1 MEEDKDSIPVIRVS
15 GFGSFTIPGLG
26 DGRVAGSAR
35 ISQEK
40 IDVSGSST
48 LPGGMKVRQV
58 EASGRTTFKGDIDAT
73 RIDIS
78 GSASIEGTAR
88 FNRMTKSGSLGIEN
102 DAVGVSMDVSGSTRV
117 RGTVSLEDELRS
129 SGKIEVGEDLIVG
142 GLADVEGSLR
152 VRGRLKAG
160 TLDIWLHGDVSR
172 VDGGIEAEKIRIR
185 RRGHA
190 LLRSDGVLE
199 TTDIKGDD
207 IYLEDVACGNV
218 TGARV
223 TIGDGCEVRG
233 TVTYSVRVEVSPG
246 ASLRSAPVKAE
257 P

>member
-1 MEEDKDSIPVIRVS
+1 MEEDKSSIPLIRVS

-58 EASGRTTFKGDIDAT
+58 EASGRTTFKGDLDAT

-78 GSASIEGTAR
+78 GSASIEGTTR
-88 FNRMTKSGSLGIEN
+88 FNRMTKSGSLRIDD
-102 DAVGVSMDVSGSTRV
+102 DAVGASMDVSGSTRV
-117 RGTVSLEDELRS
+117 RGTISLEDELRS
-129 SGKIEVGEDLIVG
+129 SGSIEVGEDLIVG

-172 VDGGIEAEKIRIR
+172 VDGGIEAEKIRVH

-190 LLRSDGVLE
+190 LLRSDGILE
-199 TTDIKGDD
+199 TTDIKGGE
-207 IYLEDVACGNV
+207 IYIEDVLCGNV
-218 TGARV
+218 TGTRV

-233 TVTYSVRVEVSPG
+233 AVIYSERADVSPG
-246 ASLRSAPVKAE
+246 ASLRSAPARAE